1 MFIAA
6 ILEGATLDCP
16 VMRVLI
22 VAFYF
27 PPAGGGGVQRTLKFC
42 KFLPEHGVDVHVL
55 TPHDPKW
62 FARDEHLLEAIPA
75 TTTVHRCRFLGP
87 RSTSRADALAGRS
100 GLGRLGTEARFV
112 YQRALIP
119 DKATPWLATAVPAG
133 IGVVRRHDIDVIM
146 STSPPASTHLVA
158 EAIATATRR
167 PFLAD
172 FRDSWLDNPHR
183 DYDKAGVRAKR
194 AVASRMAASVGR
206 RAAALT
212 AATGSIAQEIG
223 HLHPDA
229 AHKTTVI
236 ENGADFDDFAQLSY
250 RPGDRFTI
258 VHAGSFF
265 GQRSPRPF
273 LQALAGMLD
282 RRADLKGLVLAR
294 FIGELRG
301 DDRAFAHGL
310 GIDGAWRE
318 EGFLPYS
325 ESIRAQRAA
334 DALLLLIPHAGGRGD
349 TVLSGKVFEYV
360 AACRPMLAAVPPSG
374 AAANLI
380 RSVGAGSVV
389 DSDDV
394 GAISAALERMV
405 DGWQNGGLA
414 DVEQPDEVRDRL
426 SRAGRAGELAAVLRR
441 VAG

>member
-1 MFIAA
+1 
-6 ILEGATLDCP
+6 
-16 VMRVLI
+16 MR
-22 VAFYF
+22 
-27 PPAGGGGVQRTLKFC
+27 T
-42 KFLPEHGVDVHVL
+42 
-55 TPHDPKW
+55 
-62 FARDEHLLEAIPA
+62 
-75 TTTVHRCRFLGP
+75 RCE
-87 RSTSRADALAGRS
+87 GRS

-119 DKATPWLATAVPAG
+119 DKAAPWLATAVPAG

-146 STSPPASTHLVA
+146 STSPPSSTHLVA

-167 PFLAD
+167 PFVAD

-183 DYDKAGVRAKR
+183 RYDKAGVRAKR
-194 AVASRMAASVGR
+194 AVVSRMAASVGR
-206 RAAALT
+206 RATALT

-236 ENGADFDDFAQLSY
+236 ENGADFDDFEQLAY
-250 RPGDRFTI
+250 RPNDRFTI

-273 LQALAGMLD
+273 LQALAGLLD
-282 RRADLKGLVLAR
+282 RRSDLAGLVLAR

-301 DDRAFAHGL
+301 EDRTFAHGL

-360 AACRPMLAAVPPSG
+360 AARRPMLAAVPPSG

-389 DSDDV
+389 DSRRRGRDLG
-394 GAISAALERMV
+394 GAGADGGRLAERRPGGRRAARRGARPAV
-405 DGWQNGGLA
+405 ARGPG
-414 DVEQPDEVRDRL
+414 R
-426 SRAGRAGELAAVLRR
+426 RAGRGAATGGGMSTRWLDRLLMATLFVQTMAKIQWQGGGLDLTITNITCLAFVGAFLLARLRARDSAMPR
-441 VAG
+441 VCITL